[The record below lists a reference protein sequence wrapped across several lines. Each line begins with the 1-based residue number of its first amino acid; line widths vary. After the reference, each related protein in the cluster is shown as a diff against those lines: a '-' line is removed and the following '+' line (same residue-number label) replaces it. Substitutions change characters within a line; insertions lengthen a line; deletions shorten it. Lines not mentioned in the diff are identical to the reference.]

1 MNSGRRDERQHEG
14 GSAENA
20 PAGAGQDAAN
30 RCETDRHGA
39 DRCGASR
46 HADRHGDKPHGTQRS
61 DDAGATPGQCRD
73 DRGTPVQLGE
83 IRRVVSLVP
92 SLTEAIVAT
101 CPQLL
106 VGCTDFCVRPPDMDD
121 VVGHAVRRVRGTKN
135 PDRAAIAELRPDL
148 VIANDEENR
157 AFDVEKLR
165 ADGVPVWVTHIP
177 TVPDALTSMA
187 RLFDVLGCAEEPS
200 WLTVARQEWQPPFEG
215 PRLTAVVPIWR
226 DPWMCIGPNTYAAD
240 VLAHCGVDLAPL
252 PDDGTRYPH
261 VELETILELG
271 VDRVILPDEPYSF
284 GRSDAADLPGCD
296 VRFVDGQRL
305 VWYGPMMVGAR
316 SQLTST
322 MR

>member
-106 VGCTDFCVRPPDMDD
+106 VGCTDYCVRPPDMDD
-121 VVGHAVRRVRGTKN
+121 VVGHAVCRVRGTKN

-177 TVPDALTSMA
+177 TVSDALTSMA
-187 RLFDVLGCAEEPS
+187 RLFGVLGCAEEPS
-200 WLTVARQEWQPPFEG
+200 WLTAARQEWQPPFEG

-271 VDRVILPDEPYSF
+271 ADRVILPDEPTPS
-284 GRSDAADLPGCD
+284 AAPMPPTCPAATCD
-296 VRFVDGQRL
+296 SSTGS
-305 VWYGPMMVGAR
+305 VWCGTGP
-316 SQLTST
+316 
-322 MR
+322 